1 MKILV
6 LNCGSS
12 SLKFKVFN
20 AADLRWQ
27 AGGTAERIGQT
38 DNALHLAWNGG
49 NTECAG
55 AAPDHQAALQH
66 MFRLLAQQGIVT
78 GPQQLRAIGHRV
90 VHGGDRFRAPLRLD
104 ATSLEALR
112 QLTPLAPLHH
122 PANLRG
128 IDLAGALCP
137 DVPQVAV
144 FDTAFHHTLP
154 ARAFRYA
161 LPEWTW
167 REHGVRRYGF
177 HGTSVHYVSRRA
189 AELMGRPL
197 GSLNLIVLHL
207 GNGASATALA
217 NGESV
222 DTSMG
227 MTPLEGLVM
236 GTRSGDIDAA
246 VPFYLMRHAGLDAE
260 AAERLLFFGSGLHG
274 LCGAADM
281 RAVHD
286 LAARGDAD
294 AQLALEMTGYR
305 LKKYIGAY
313 SAVLGRVDAVIFT
326 AGIGENDADMR
337 ERACAGLHSFGIRI
351 DAARNLAPA
360 QDARRISTADSPVQV
375 WVIPTDEELEI
386 ARTTLEFTAME

>member
-12 SLKFKVFN
+12 SLKFKVFA
-20 AADLRWQ
+20 AADLCWQ
-27 AGGTAERIGQT
+27 ASGAAERIGQA

-55 AAPDHQAALQH
+55 GAPDHQTALQH
-66 MFRLLAQQGIVT
+66 MFRLLAQQNIIA
-78 GPQQLRAIGHRV
+78 GPQQLHAIGHRV
-90 VHGGDRFRAPLRLD
+90 VHGGDRFRTPLLLD
-104 ATSLEALR
+104 GSSIEALR

-128 IDLAGALCP
+128 IELAGSLCP
-137 DVPQVAV
+137 GVPQVAV

-167 REHGVRRYGF
+167 REYGVRRYGF

-189 AELMGRPL
+189 AELMERPIDT
-197 GSLNLIVLHL
+197 LNLIVLHL

-217 NGESV
+217 NGRSV

-236 GTRSGDIDAA
+236 GTRCGDIDAA

-281 RAVHD
+281 RAVRD
-286 LAARGDAD
+286 LAAQDDAD
-294 AQLALEMTGYR
+294 AQLALELTAYR

-337 ERACAGLHSFGIRI
+337 ERACAGLHPFGIRL
-351 DAARNLAPA
+351 DAARNAAPA
-360 QDARRISTADSPVQV
+360 QDARRVSAADSPVQV
-375 WVIPTDEELEI
+375 WVVPTDEELEI
-386 ARTTLEFTAME
+386 ARVTRELVATK